1 MENATQALI
10 IAAGVLVGILILS
23 LAVYLFSTMGGYAA
37 NTQKQMEKDSIA
49 QFNNKFLKYDG
60 LTELTMQDIIT
71 VKNYALENNME
82 DGSYNPT
89 SNACRAADN
98 NAYIDVFYAETEAA
112 AHRQSA
118 LIMHI
123 KDEELLS
130 DEIERINDGTVTETK
145 RFTCKVV
152 FNSTSGRVS
161 KIYFYAM

>member
-60 LTELTMQDIIT
+60 LTDLTMQDIIT
-71 VKNYALENNME
+71 VKNYALENNKE

-98 NAYIDVFYAETEAA
+98 NAYIDVFYAEAKAA
-112 AHRQSA
+112 AHMESS
-118 LIMHI
+118 LIMH
-123 KDEELLS
+123 KEDEQLLTE
-130 DEIERINDGTVTETK
+130 EIQRVNAGKETK
-145 RFTCKVV
+145 RFICEVE
-152 FNSTSGRVS
+152 FNLTSGRVS
-161 KIYFYAM
+161 KIYFYAP